1 LETDLDPLPDL
12 LTILLADFYKGF
24 SIEAGISLAV
34 IAVLLFASG
43 MVSGSETAFFSLS
56 PADIETLRN
65 KNDKKSNLILQLR
78 QIPKTLLA
86 TILIAN
92 NFINVMIVMVST
104 YLMTLLF
111 NLEQNAVLAF
121 IIQIVVVTSI
131 ILIFGEIIPKILS
144 NQKPLKMATIT
155 APTLKLLITVFKPLS
170 SILVK
175 STSFIDKK
183 LVKKE
188 AAPSM
193 SELSEAIDITVADE
207 AEEEDKMILKG
218 IATFG
223 EKEASE
229 IMRSRVDVIAVE
241 YNTPFDEVLKIVVES
256 GFSRIPVYKETF
268 DHIVGLLYIKDL
280 LPYLNK
286 EKNFKWQ
293 KLIRPAF
300 FVPENKKIN
309 ELLQD
314 FRTKKIHL
322 AIVVDEYGGT
332 SGIITLEDIIEEI
345 VGEIRDEYDKG
356 EQPFEYKKIAEN
368 VYIFDAKTPII
379 DFCKILD
386 IDSDTFDSVK
396 GDSDS
401 LGGLILELEG
411 KIPDKGEKIIYK
423 NFEFEVEDADERKI
437 NKLKVTV
444 TEEAGN
450 NDENKES

>member
-12 LTILLADFYKGF
+12 LNFLLTDFYKGF
-24 SIEAGISLAV
+24 SLEAGISLAV
-34 IAVLLFASG
+34 MILLLIASG
-43 MVSGSETAFFSLS
+43 LVSGSETAFFSLS
-56 PADIETLRN
+56 PADLDALRN
-65 KNDKKSNLILQLR
+65 RNDKKSKLILHLR
-78 QIPKTLLA
+78 EIPKKLLA

-104 YLMTLLF
+104 YITALLF
-111 NLEQNAVLAF
+111 DLEKNALLAF
-121 IIQIVVVTSI
+121 IIQVVVVTSV
-131 ILIFGEIIPKILS
+131 ILLFGEIIPKILA
-144 NQKPLKMATIT
+144 NQKPLKIASIT
-155 APTLKLLITVFKPLS
+155 APTLRFLVTFFSPLS

-183 LVKKE
+183 LSRKDSTI
-188 AAPSM
+188 SM
-193 SELSEAIDITVADE
+193 SELSEAIDITVNDE
-207 AEEEDKMILKG
+207 SDEEEKAILKG

-229 IMRSRVDVIAVE
+229 IMRSRVDVVAIDFD
-241 YNTPFDEVLKIVVES
+241 TPFDEVLKIVVDS

-268 DHIVGLLYIKDL
+268 DQIEGLLYIKDL
-280 LPYLNK
+280 LPYLHK
-286 EKNFKWQ
+286 SKDFKWQ

-345 VGEIRDEYDKG
+345 VGEIIDEYDID
-356 EQPFEYKKIAEN
+356 EQPFEYEKISDNE
-368 VYIFDAKTPII
+368 YIFEAKTPLI
-379 DFCKILD
+379 DFCKILEIDND
-386 IDSDTFDSVK
+386 IFDEVK

-411 KIPDKGEKIIYK
+411 KIPDKGEKITYK
-423 NFEFEVEDADERKI
+423 NFEFEIADADERKI
-437 NKLKVTV
+437 NKIKITIKD
-444 TEEAGN
+444 TPA
-450 NDENKES
+450 DEQK